1 MANILINGFH
11 AKMGGGKAIFEDCL
25 SFLAEA
31 SQNDPDDY
39 FVMTPNEAQYRSW
52 NGKKIHILRIPPIY
66 QKLLFLPLFYVYVV
80 PHIVRTN
87 RVDAVLNFGDIVLP
101 VSVPQVYLF
110 DWAYAVYPESIVW
123 ARMDRASYVRRRVK
137 YYVVRFTLR
146 FATIVVA
153 QTPTMVKRLK
163 SLYGLKR
170 VVLIRSPMPSTELR
184 PRTLASMKKTVPKDF
199 GLPADRRLLL
209 CLATYAPHK
218 NLEILLPLARL
229 MKQKNAEPSTE
240 LRPRF
245 TIVTTLNLSQSNA
258 ARNLMATVEREH
270 LNDYVVN
277 VGHVDP
283 QHIPA
288 LFEQCNALLLPTLLE
303 SYGLPFVEAMFNK
316 RTIITSDFD
325 FTRDVCREAAY
336 YFDPLDEESIYR
348 AICAAFADES
358 ARQEK
363 IKLGFKMA
371 SDLNDWPNAFREYQD
386 CLREARVAQ

>member
-11 AKMGGGKAIFEDCL
+11 AKMGGGKAIFEDHL

-39 FVMTPNEAQYRSW
+39 FVMTPNDALYRAW
-52 NGKKIHILRIPPIY
+52 AGKKIHILRIPPIY
-66 QKLLFLPLFYVYVV
+66 QKLLFLPLFYLYAV
-80 PHIVRTN
+80 PQIVRTN
-87 RVDAVLNFGDIVLP
+87 RIDAVLNFGDIVLP

-110 DWAYAVYPESIVW
+110 DWAYAVYPDSVVW
-123 ARMDRASYVRRRVK
+123 ARMDLASYIRRRVK
-137 YYVVRFTLR
+137 YYVVRFTLK
-146 FATIVVA
+146 FATVVIA
-153 QTPTMVKRLK
+153 QTPTMVNRLK

-170 VVLIRSPMPSTELR
+170 VVLVRSPM
-184 PRTLASMKKTVPKDF
+184 TLASTKKTAPRDF

-229 MKQKNAEPSTE
+229 MKQKKAE
-240 LRPRF
+240 F
-245 TIVTTLNLSQSNA
+245 TIVTTLDPARSNA
-258 ARNLMATVEREH
+258 ARDLMATVEKEQLH
-270 LNDYVVN
+270 EYVVN

-283 QHIPA
+283 LHIPA
-288 LFEQCNALLLPTLLE
+288 LFEQCHALLLPTLLE
-303 SYGLPFVEAMFNK
+303 SYGLPFIEAMSKK

-325 FTRDVCREAAY
+325 FTRDVCGEAAY

-348 AICAAFADES
+348 AISAAFADES

-363 IKLGFKMA
+363 IRLGFKIA

-386 CLREARVAQ
+386 CLREARVVR